1 MKSITIINPVMT
13 HHHTKLLRYY
23 QLHFLCVHCIPET
36 SLFYNR
42 TLLPISPLYLFHKS
56 PHLIPL
62 WQLPVC
68 SLYLK
73 VCFCFTLFFGL
84 YIQVK
89 SHGICLSLSNIFN
102 LAEYPLGSSMLPQ
115 MARFHSFYGW
125 IIFYSERER
134 VCVCEIC
141 ISHFLIN
148 SSVDAEIVFKPCPL
162 KIMLQWTMG
171 CMYLFE
177 LIFSFTLDKYPEEGM
192 LDHMVVLF
200 LVFKEISIL
209 FSIVAVPVNIAINS
223 AQKCPI
229 LHILVNNMLYLSF
242 LISLLTEVR
251 WYLTVVLI
259 CISLMI
265 GDVK

>member
-62 WQLPVC
+62 CQLPVC

-115 MARFHSFYGW
+115 MARFHSFYG
-125 IIFYSERER
+125 R
-134 VCVCEIC
+134 VFSTIYIYTHTHCVY
-141 ISHFLIN
+141 
-148 SSVDAEIVFKPCPL
+148 
-162 KIMLQWTMG
+162 T
-171 CMYLFE
+171 CMYICY
-177 LIFSFTLDKYPEEGM
+177 IFCIHLLLDTYF
-192 LDHMVVLF
+192 VS
-200 LVFKEISIL
+200 IS
-209 FSIVAVPVNIAINS
+209 
-223 AQKCPI
+223 Q
-229 LHILVNNMLYLSF
+229 
-242 LISLLTEVR
+242 LL
-251 WYLTVVLI
+251 
-259 CISLMI
+259 
-265 GDVK
+265 